1 MLRFQSD
8 VRTIIFMILTTAI
21 LIILWKWS
29 SEMNTLLF
37 SIVYSAQLLMA
48 ISVSTMTH
56 NHQHLPMWKKKWLN
70 ILTDNWLT
78 VFYGFPVFA
87 WIPTHNLNHH
97 RHINTEEDYT
107 KTYRYSESNNL
118 LTLLSYPSISGYFQ
132 QKVVGSY
139 LWKLKSENKK
149 KFYFSCIQI
158 TSLVLWIAVGLIV
171 DWRKALLYIVIPQQ
185 LSLFIVLIFNY
196 VQHIHADEEDPFNNS
211 RNFTGSI
218 LNYILL
224 NNGYHTAHHVST
236 GLHWSQLPE
245 KHRELAPKIDPILNE
260 DNMGWYFFRNYILG
274 IFIPSCRT
282 HSLRVERI
290 EKNQMATTI

>member
-1 MLRFQSD
+1 
-8 VRTIIFMILTTAI
+8 
-21 LIILWKWS
+21 
-29 SEMNTLLF
+29 
-37 SIVYSAQLLMA
+37 MA

>member
-1 MLRFQSD
+1 M
-8 VRTIIFMILTTAI
+8 
-21 LIILWKWS
+21 
-29 SEMNTLLF
+29 
-37 SIVYSAQLLMA
+37 
-48 ISVSTMTH
+48 
-56 NHQHLPMWKKKWLN
+56 
-70 ILTDNWLT
+70 
-78 VFYGFPVFA
+78 
-87 WIPTHNLNHH
+87 
-97 RHINTEEDYT
+97 
-107 KTYRYSESNNL
+107 
-118 LTLLSYPSISGYFQ
+118 
-132 QKVVGSY
+132 
-139 LWKLKSENKK
+139 
-149 KFYFSCIQI
+149 
-158 TSLVLWIAVGLIV
+158 VLWIAVGLIV

-274 IFIPSCRT
+274 IFIPYCRT